1 MTIVNGYIDLA
12 GFHSRY
18 TIGDTDTSRDATIEN
33 IIEAVSREI
42 DNKCHR
48 VFYSTTD
55 DETRVF
61 TATTPLSVYPWDDVL
76 GITTLKTDDD
86 NDGIF
91 EQTWAADDYI
101 THPIGHS
108 PITWIEPSG
117 RGSLL
122 RFPSYRNSVQ
132 ITGTFGYCQIINV
145 PKPISE
151 ACYIQSHRIF
161 KRIEAPFGVI
171 GGNDF
176 GTPVIITKFDGDVES
191 LISPYVKLELI

>member
-1 MTIVNGYIDLA
+1 MTIVNGYGDIT
-12 GFHSRY
+12 GFRSRY
-18 TIGDTDTSRDATIEN
+18 MIGDTDTSRDATIEN

-42 DNKCHR
+42 DNWCGR

-55 DETRVF
+55 DETRLF
-61 TATTPLSVYPWDDVL
+61 TAITPRSLYPWVDVL
-76 GITTLKTDDD
+76 SITTFKTDDD

-91 EQTWAADDYI
+91 EQAWTTADYN
-101 THPIGHS
+101 TYPVGRL
-108 PITWIEPSG
+108 PITWIEISG
-117 RGSLL
+117 RGAML
-122 RFPSYRNSVQ
+122 RFPLYRNAIQ
-132 ITGTFGYCQIINV
+132 IVGKFGYCQLADV

-176 GTPVIITKFDGDVES
+176 GTPVIITKFDGDVQK
-191 LISPYVKLELI
+191 LIDHYIKMELT